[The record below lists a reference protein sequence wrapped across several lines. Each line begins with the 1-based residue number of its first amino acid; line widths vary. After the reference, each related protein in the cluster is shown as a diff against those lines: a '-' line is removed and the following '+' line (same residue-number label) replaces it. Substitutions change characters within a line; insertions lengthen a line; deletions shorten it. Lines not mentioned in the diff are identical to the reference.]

1 MAIKLEL
8 LTQNQEEISFIHRYW
23 AMDEAGAFVEPVSA
37 LLPFRDIPHGGAVA
51 AYIRERCDAYDEDQL
66 CSRCGDPVRL
76 NCRSDLKKYVC
87 PTQRQCESC
96 RRLMAAYAQ
105 QRKAQAAT
113 ELNSRMAEHARQQNE
128 KTCDYQTIGDA
139 EVVLLIALET
149 AITPRLTAGSFCTS
163 DCEGMS
169 PGDPGVYLRNLYE
182 SGILVERPFES
193 VAGTYFLKN
202 DDLWVNHA
210 QVKYALAP
218 DPQCSAACELFDIIA
233 SRDLSD
239 GPNIAELWLT
249 YALQDVMTYFWNECI
264 TYRHVLEPEAV
275 ADVESSFRS
284 ALHTFSVAQLW
295 SIGWKVVREA
305 ASLANHRYY
314 SRERA
319 AATIPGK
326 VRRHL
331 EKALREEGSL
341 KAWTRREDHPAGTLG
356 MVFLKVFGID
366 ESTLGVDA
374 LQVFSRI
381 STPPS
386 PTAEP
391 LVGSAHNLMQAA
403 AEKGVS
409 AQVLIDV
416 AKLVKGGVGIQEAI
430 QKISDKHL
438 GPSAGA

>member
-23 AMDEAGAFVEPVSA
+23 ATDDTGAFVEPVSA

-51 AYIRERCDAYDEDQL
+51 AYVRNWCEAYDEDQP

-87 PTQRQCESC
+87 PTQRQCEAC
-96 RRLMAAYAQ
+96 RRLMAAHAQ
-105 QRKAQAAT
+105 QRKAQAAA
-113 ELNSRMAEHARQQNE
+113 ELDSRLAEHARQQNE

-139 EVVLLIALET
+139 EVVLLIALEA
-149 AITPRLTAGSFCTS
+149 AITPRLTAGSFCTY
-163 DCEGMS
+163 DCEGLS
-169 PGDPGVYLRNLYE
+169 PGDPGVYLRSLYA
-182 SGILVERPFES
+182 SGVLVKRPFES

-202 DDLWVNHA
+202 DDLWVNND

-218 DPQCSAACELFDIIA
+218 DPQHNAACELFDILA
-233 SRDLSD
+233 SRELSD

-249 YALQDVMTYFWNECI
+249 YALQDVMAYFWNECS
-264 TYRHVLEPEAV
+264 TYQHFLEPEAV

-295 SIGWKVVREA
+295 SVGWRVIREA
-305 ASLANHRYY
+305 AALANRTYY
-314 SRERA
+314 NREKA

-331 EKALREEGSL
+331 EKALSEESSL
-341 KAWTRREDHPAGTLG
+341 KPWTRREDHPAGTLG

-366 ESTLGVDA
+366 ENTLGVDA
-374 LQVFSRI
+374 LQVISRI
-381 STPPS
+381 ATPAS

-391 LVGSAHNLMQAA
+391 LLSSAHHLMEAA
-403 AEKGVS
+403 AERGIS
-409 AQVLIDV
+409 AHVLIDV
-416 AKLVKGGVGIQEAI
+416 AKLVQGGAGIEEAI
-430 QKISDKHL
+430 REVSDKYP
-438 GPSAGA
+438 GQAEGA